1 MDSVLRSRIAA
12 EIFPLAPW
20 PCRGFPSLLSNVY
33 IPRFLLDLSSAPLSF
48 CGLARF
54 VPLFAKR
61 RCFRERRQRQ
71 IVSCLSADKSEDWHA
86 KKTPNPV
93 R

>member
-48 CGLARF
+48 CEFGTLRATVREEALLSGTAPKANRLVLVCRQIRGLA
-54 VPLFAKR
+54 
-61 RCFRERRQRQ
+61 C
-71 IVSCLSADKSEDWHA
+71 
-86 KKTPNPV
+86 KKDP
-93 R
+93 